1 METTLH
7 HTSKYPASA
16 VSVIWYF
23 ELFTTV
29 HALPCTDHVP
39 WAPGVFIISPVHTAL
54 LEPVPRAENLAVNFC
69 RAHGC
74 GPPHFLAHA
83 THAQSTHLW
92 YRNLHAVAAG
102 CCEDRHANTDCNQDN
117 DGEYGRSTA
126 HRIAQTRLRLQ
137 DSSKRGSATTIS
149 TRWRGITVHTATIRR
164 IGTRT
169 GGMSTETADSL
180 AELTVSRRRGFSC
193 MLVGSG
199 CADASS
205 LDSVMAWGGGDRAH
219 ARSQYNAQKAFVWLH
234 RRPQNH
240 RATTR
245 H

>member
-69 RAHGC
+69 RAQGC

-126 HRIAQTRLRLQ
+126 HRIAHKRWLRLQ
-137 DSSKRGSATTIS
+137 DHSREVAQPRSARVGGVS
-149 TRWRGITVHTATIRR
+149 QCIRPR
-164 IGTRT
+164 LGALEHVQAACRQRQLIALQ
-169 GGMSTETADSL
+169 S
-180 AELTVSRRRGFSC
+180 
-193 MLVGSG
+193 
-199 CADASS
+199 
-205 LDSVMAWGGGDRAH
+205 
-219 ARSQYNAQKAFVWLH
+219 
-234 RRPQNH
+234 
-240 RATTR
+240 
-245 H
+245 